1 MNRTYAQSEIVQ
13 INTLDGPLYHMR
25 IPLIFRFGLIN
36 DFFLDNPGTTMIDL
50 PLKRSGVI
58 NLLIFLDNNT
68 DVKYTKQ
75 QWLDLLNAADYLD
88 LRIDYV
94 DMLLDHVLSELT
106 GTGMMERL
114 TIRDAINQ
122 LR

>member
-1 MNRTYAQSEIVQ
+1 
-13 INTLDGPLYHMR
+13 
-25 IPLIFRFGLIN
+25 
-36 DFFLDNPGTTMIDL
+36 MIDL

-114 TIRDAINQ
+114 TIRDVINQ